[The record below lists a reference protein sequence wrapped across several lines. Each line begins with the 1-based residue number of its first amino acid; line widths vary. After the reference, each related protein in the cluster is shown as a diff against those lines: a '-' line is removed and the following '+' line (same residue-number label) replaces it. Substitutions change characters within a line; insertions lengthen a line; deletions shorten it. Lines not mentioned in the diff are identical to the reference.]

1 MIQDIRIRK
10 IIEALLALVREI
22 FRRGIFKGILPTG
35 LKEMENLIFKVEYAL
50 SEV

>member
-1 MIQDIRIRK
+1 MIQDIKIRK

-22 FRRGIFKGILPTG
+22 FRRWIFKVILPTG

>member
-1 MIQDIRIRK
+1 MIEDIRIRK
-10 IIEALLALVREI
+10 IIEALVALVREI
-22 FRRGIFKGILPTG
+22 FKVILPIG

>member
-1 MIQDIRIRK
+1 MIEDIRIRK

-22 FRRGIFKGILPTG
+22 FRRGIFKVILPTG